1 MFTAIFFCMS
11 LVMAFGNNPWKF
23 AVVGDTHVPNAY
35 TIKKIV
41 PKLLEDKVEVVL
53 FVGDLI
59 QGGKGQ
65 SAEGMTKELTDW
77 KKTDKTTY

>member
-1 MFTAIFFCMS
+1 MEICRCWRYACS
-11 LVMAFGNNPWKF
+11 QCLY
-23 AVVGDTHVPNAY
+23 D
-35 TIKKIV
+35 KKIV

-65 SAEGMTKELTDW
+65 SAEGMTKELTEW
-77 KKTDKTTY
+77 KN